1 MVHILPDVLS
11 TIFSLVREEQSLHAL
26 SELST
31 VCRLWRDIAQPVLW
45 SHLVLTADG
54 LQLLVENV
62 GRASDKLKM
71 VRSVTLHIE
80 VITSTSVTTLRSQ
93 YDPDMWESDRLYGF
107 PQTRALQ
114 QIIDRFTITILP
126 KLVSLASFSV
136 FVTSPSASE
145 DDHTPNSIGFRLQTE
160 VLGRLLRALPASCE
174 SLELD
179 TGGTD
184 WSPGRVSHHLCPDI
198 WYIMPRLRHVKL
210 RVHNLCSRILLLSSV
225 DSNDRH
231 DEPDLARLDPSEAG
245 NLLHA
250 DLLST
255 LSICILS
262 RVDAGCT
269 FSLCPDL
276 QANLDLG
283 QQQPWLIGGGGGYD
297 TKPLS
302 LTSNLALAYKSGC
315 FPAAHKIEV
324 VQDQLSFMSDM
335 EEFQDD
341 MFSMTD
347 QERQRAELYGYSVLI
362 RDCIEDKT
370 YPLPMRYIG
379 DGCHGLYD
387 KSDNCVIGKE
397 EDCIRYAEHTVWD
410 ETVYGARLPFG
421 AGIAL
426 AGATPKP
433 PPMLLTRK
441 EWRQRSKKGMLS
453 WRKEEGRTG
462 VKIKRVVPLDGVD
475 VKFDYTMMPLLPARG
490 ERIPGDDR
498 ID

>member
-1 MVHILPDVLS
+1 
-11 TIFSLVREEQSLHAL
+11 
-26 SELST
+26 
-31 VCRLWRDIAQPVLW
+31 
-45 SHLVLTADG
+45 
-54 LQLLVENV
+54 
-62 GRASDKLKM
+62 
-71 VRSVTLHIE
+71 
-80 VITSTSVTTLRSQ
+80 
-93 YDPDMWESDRLYGF
+93 
-107 PQTRALQ
+107 
-114 QIIDRFTITILP
+114 
-126 KLVSLASFSV
+126 
-136 FVTSPSASE
+136 
-145 DDHTPNSIGFRLQTE
+145 
-160 VLGRLLRALPASCE
+160 
-174 SLELD
+174 
-179 TGGTD
+179 
-184 WSPGRVSHHLCPDI
+184 
-198 WYIMPRLRHVKL
+198 
-210 RVHNLCSRILLLSSV
+210 
-225 DSNDRH
+225 
-231 DEPDLARLDPSEAG
+231 
-245 NLLHA
+245 
-250 DLLST
+250 
-255 LSICILS
+255 
-262 RVDAGCT
+262 
-269 FSLCPDL
+269 
-276 QANLDLG
+276 
-283 QQQPWLIGGGGGYD
+283 
-297 TKPLS
+297 
-302 LTSNLALAYKSGC
+302 
-315 FPAAHKIEV
+315 
-324 VQDQLSFMSDM
+324 MSDM

-475 VKFDYTMMPLLPARG
+475 VKFDYTVMPLLPARG